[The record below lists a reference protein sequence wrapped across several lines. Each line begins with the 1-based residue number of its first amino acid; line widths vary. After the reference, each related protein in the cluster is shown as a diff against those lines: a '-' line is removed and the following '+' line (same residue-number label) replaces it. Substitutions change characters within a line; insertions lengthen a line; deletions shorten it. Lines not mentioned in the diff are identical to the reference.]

1 MPEEKQ
7 LTEKESL
14 ELERIARMS
23 MNEAKEVLLNKI
35 ETDLKG
41 EYVQKIK
48 EYEERTKNDSDNG
61 DAPRFKVT
69 LGVIPD
75 YAFEGEG
82 MRIDGVSDGRPA
94 SKAGLK
100 AGDVVVQLGDYK
112 VTDMT
117 SYMKALSM
125 FKKEDTTSVKVKRE
139 DKELKFDVTF

>member
-1 MPEEKQ
+1 
-7 LTEKESL
+7 
-14 ELERIARMS
+14 
-23 MNEAKEVLLNKI
+23 MN
-35 ETDLKG
+35 
-41 EYVQKIK
+41 QF
-48 EYEERTKNDSDNG
+48 KNDSDNS

-82 MRIDGVSDGRPA
+82 MRIDGVSEGRPA
-94 SKAGLK
+94 SKAGLL
-100 AGDVVVQLGDYK
+100 AGDIVIQLGDVK

-125 FKKEDTTSVKVKRE
+125 FKKEETTSVKVKRE